1 MFHFPKSHLTL
12 LVASFFSRAEKP
24 KRNKLWKIKCLEKE
38 ERKVIN
44 EHFCIKVRK
53 QFSLSSLT
61 CFQRKLFNLFISFV
75 WVYNDNLLKALA
87 LLAFRILVVFK
98 WNRKLNKNLSANQKL
113 MLPFHFP
120 DSSYAG
126 FNMWKVRGSSE
137 GQAELLGKFERQNK
151 LFAVKTKSFLLVFPK
166 IDSREKKNSLKT
178 TWSFFFLRFCD
189 SKTYQNISSP
199 CRSKKV
205 WWT

>member
-1 MFHFPKSHLTL
+1 M
-12 LVASFFSRAEKP
+12 
-24 KRNKLWKIKCLEKE
+24 
-38 ERKVIN
+38 IN

-87 LLAFRILVVFK
+87 LLAFRILVVLK

-166 IDSREKKNSLKT
+166 IDSCEKENSLKT

-199 CRSKKV
+199 FRSKKV